1 MHMGEME
8 MLVHFKKK
16 KKEDGDGDGERKKAY
31 NLIVP

>member
-1 MHMGEME
+1 MGEME

-16 KKEDGDGDGERKKAY
+16 KKGDGDGDGERKEAY